1 MTRDPIP
8 TSIQFARLGARPLV
22 ERRSCTRFTLGGPRL
37 QSAAVRGLAAVPLV
51 MAAACGSNVEEVP
64 DVVLARHVH
73 TDLYDAYPG
82 IPSPAGDRIVFADY
96 AADRRSLTVYDVAT
110 GDRVVTRTQGG
121 RSRVTWSPD
130 GSRVV
135 YVDRHSDRHG
145 VWTLDPATGRE
156 SRIVDPGDARV
167 DYPRLLPD
175 GTVTA
180 LRYAG
185 TDTAWVAYA
194 PGPGRAM
201 SAVVDSAG
209 GWVAPVRSPNGR
221 SVAYLR
227 AAGGRADLAVT
238 EIATGETRTLADD
251 LQLGWDRR
259 VEWSPAGRALHLA
272 AAGIDDSLFV
282 AWRVPLDGGP
292 AERLEHNGRDVLA
305 VTPLA
310 DGRVA
315 LSVYQTHTAVGLV
328 PVTGGEPIDVTTA
341 GSTSAFLPSWH
352 PAGGAVGFITFSWR
366 RVRMPIDFDLGVL
379 DLDAEGAPTGTVRT
393 LLSEEGEDY
402 GAAWSPD
409 GRWLA
414 FHSHME
420 QSDDIWL
427 VPVGGSE
434 RPTRLTHFGP
444 GADTGEPDWSPDGRT
459 LAFSSHGPPLE
470 GNPGSV
476 YSVAVD
482 PATGFAVADPVRVPL
497 DGFRGYAMGARFS
510 PDGERLAFYGRSF
523 EDGRVTV
530 YTVPAAGGIPS
541 VVVSFANG
549 EPYSAPEWSADGES
563 LFYSRNDGFGP
574 FQVWR
579 VDIPTGATEQ
589 VTTGVLGALQPS
601 VSPDGRS
608 LAVTMR
614 KAAIEVVALA
624 TGSTVAEDG
633 GGG

>member
-1 MTRDPIP
+1 M
-8 TSIQFARLGARPLV
+8 SV
-22 ERRSCTRFTLGGPRL
+22 TLGGPALSPRRSRGL
-37 QSAAVRGLAAVPLV
+37 FTVPRGLAAVPLLA
-51 MAAACGSNVEEVP
+51 AAACGSDVGEVSE
-64 DVVLARHVH
+64 VVLARHVH

-82 IPSPAGDRIVFADY
+82 IPSPAGDHVVFADY

-110 GDRVVTRTQGG
+110 GAVRAATRTPGG

-130 GSRVV
+130 GSHVV
-135 YVDRHSDRHG
+135 YIERHAERHG
-145 VWTLDPATGRE
+145 VWILDPATGRE
-156 SRIVDPGDARV
+156 SRIVDPGDARL

-185 TDTAWVAYA
+185 ADTAWVAYA
-194 PGPGRAM
+194 PGPDRAM
-201 SAVVDSAG
+201 SVVVDGTG
-209 GWVAPVRSPNGR
+209 GWIAPVRSPDGR
-221 SVAYLR
+221 AVAYLR
-227 AAGGRADLAVT
+227 AVDGRTALVVM
-238 EIATGETRTLADD
+238 ELATGETRTLATG
-251 LQLGWDRR
+251 LRLGWDRR
-259 VEWSPAGRALHLA
+259 VDWSPSGRALYLA
-272 AAGIDDSLFV
+272 AAGIEDSLFV
-282 AWRVPLDGGP
+282 GWRVPLDGAP
-292 AERLEHNGRDVLA
+292 AERLERDGRDVLA

-310 DGRVA
+310 DGRVV
-315 LSVYQTHTAVGLV
+315 LSLYHTRTAVGLV
-328 PVTGGEPIDVTTA
+328 PVTGGEPTDVTTT
-341 GSTSAFLPSWH
+341 GSMSAFLPSWH
-352 PAGGAVGFITFSWR
+352 PGGEALGFITFSWR

-379 DLDAEGAPTGTVRT
+379 DLNAEGIPTGTVRV
-393 LLSEEGEDY
+393 LLSEEHEDY

-427 VPVGGSE
+427 VPVSGSE

-444 GADTGEPDWSPDGRT
+444 GADTGEPDWSPDGQR

-482 PATGFAVADPVRVPL
+482 PATGRAAADPVRVPL
-497 DGFRGYAMGARFS
+497 DGFPGYAMGARFS

-530 YTVPAAGGIPS
+530 YTVPAAGGDPTAAI
-541 VVVSFANG
+541 SFVNG
-549 EPYSAPEWSADGES
+549 EPYSAPEWSADGAS

-579 VDIPTGATEQ
+579 VDLATGHTEQ
-589 VTTGVLGALQPS
+589 VTTSGGGALQPS
-601 VSPDGRS
+601 VSPDGRT

-614 KAAIEVVALA
+614 EAAIEVVALP
-624 TGSTVAEDG
+624 TGKAGINSNG
-633 GGG
+633 G

>member
-1 MTRDPIP
+1 
-8 TSIQFARLGARPLV
+8 
-22 ERRSCTRFTLGGPRL
+22 
-37 QSAAVRGLAAVPLV
+37 
-51 MAAACGSNVEEVP
+51 MAAACGSNVEDVS

-82 IPSPAGDRIVFADY
+82 IPSPAGDRVVFADY
-96 AADRRSLTVYDVAT
+96 AADRRALTIYDVAT
-110 GDRVVTRTQGG
+110 GVGRVVTRTQGG

-145 VWTLDPATGRE
+145 VWTLDPTTGRE
-156 SRIVDPGDARV
+156 SRIVDPGDARI

-185 TDTAWVAYA
+185 GDTAWVAFV
-194 PGPGRAM
+194 PGPGGAA
-201 SAVVDSAG
+201 SVVVDRAG
-209 GWVAPVRSPNGR
+209 GWAAPVRSPDGR
-221 SVAYLR
+221 AVAYLR
-227 AAGGRADLAVT
+227 AAGRRADLAVT
-238 EIATGETRTLADD
+238 EIATGETRTLAAD
-251 LQLGWDRR
+251 LQVGWDRR
-259 VEWSPAGRALHLA
+259 VEWSPAGEALHLA

-292 AERLEHNGRDVLA
+292 AERLERSGRDVLA

-315 LSVYQTHTAVGLV
+315 LSVYHTRTAVGLV
-328 PVTGGEPIDVTTA
+328 PVTGGEPTDVTTA
-341 GSTSAFLPSWH
+341 GPTSAFLPSWH
-352 PAGGAVGFITFSWR
+352 PGGGALGFITFSWR
-366 RVRMPIDFDLGVL
+366 RTRMPVDFDLGIL
-379 DLDAEGAPTGTVRT
+379 DLDADGAPTGTVRT

-414 FHSHME
+414 FHSHLGE
-420 QSDDIWL
+420 SDDIWL
-427 VPVGGSE
+427 VPAGGSE

-476 YSVAVD
+476 YTVAVD
-482 PATGFAVADPVRVPL
+482 PATGLAAGSPVRVPL
-497 DGFRGYAMGARFS
+497 DRFEGYAMGARFS

-523 EDGRVTV
+523 EDGLVTV
-530 YTVPAAGGIPS
+530 YTVPSGGGTPTA
-541 VVVSFANG
+541 VVSFANG
-549 EPYSAPEWSADGES
+549 EPYSAPEWNAEGAA
-563 LFYSRNDGFGP
+563 LFYSRNDGTGP

-579 VDIPTGATEQ
+579 VDIVTGATER
-589 VTTGVLGALQPS
+589 VTTGELGALQPS
-601 VSPDGRS
+601 VSPDGRT
-608 LAVTMR
+608 LAVTIR
-614 KAAIEVVALA
+614 EASIEVVALA
-624 TGSTVAEDG
+624 AERSR
-633 GGG
+633 

>member
-1 MTRDPIP
+1 M
-8 TSIQFARLGARPLV
+8 S
-22 ERRSCTRFTLGGPRL
+22 FTLSGPL
-37 QSAAVRGLAAVPLV
+37 WAVCRGLVAVPLLT
-51 MAAACGSNVEEVP
+51 AAACGSNVEEVSE
-64 DVVLARHVH
+64 VVLARHVH
-73 TDLYDAYPG
+73 TDIYDAYPG
-82 IPSPAGDRIVFADY
+82 IPSPAGDRVAFTDY

-135 YVDRHSDRHG
+135 YIDRQADRHG
-145 VWTLDPATGRE
+145 VWTLDPTTGRE
-156 SRIVDPGDARV
+156 SRIVDPGDARI

-185 TDTAWVAYA
+185 ADTAWVAYA
-194 PGPGRAM
+194 PGPGR
-201 SAVVDSAG
+201 STSVVVDRAG
-209 GWVAPVRSPNGR
+209 GWVAPVRSPDGR
-221 SVAYLR
+221 AVAYLR
-227 AAGGRADLAVT
+227 VADGRAALAVT
-238 EIATGETRTLADD
+238 EIATGETRTLAAD

-259 VEWSPAGRALHLA
+259 VDWSPAGRALHLA
-272 AAGIDDSLFV
+272 AAGIHDSLMV
-282 AWRVPLDGGP
+282 GWRVPLDGGP
-292 AERLEHNGRDVLA
+292 AERLERAGRDVLA

-315 LSVYQTHTAVGLV
+315 LSVYHTRTTVGLV
-328 PVTGGEPIDVTTA
+328 PVTGGEPADVIPA

-352 PAGGAVGFITFSWR
+352 PGGGALGFITTSWR
-366 RVRMPIDFDLGVL
+366 RVRMAVDFDLGVL
-379 DLDAEGAPTGTVRT
+379 DLDAEGGPTGAARA
-393 LLSEEGEDY
+393 LLSEADEDY

-414 FHSHME
+414 FHGHME

-434 RPTRLTHFGP
+434 RPTRLTRFGP
-444 GADTGEPDWSPDGRT
+444 GADTGEPDWSPDGRA
-459 LAFSSHGPPLE
+459 LAFSSYGPPLE
-470 GNPGSV
+470 ENPGSV

-482 PATGFAVADPVRVPL
+482 PATGLPVADPVRVPL
-497 DGFRGYAMGARFS
+497 DGFRGSAMGARFS
-510 PDGERLAFYGRSF
+510 PDGERMAFYGRSL

-530 YTVPAAGGIPS
+530 YTVAAAGGTPTA
-541 VVVSFANG
+541 VVSFANG
-549 EPYSAPEWSADGES
+549 EPYSAPEWSADGAS

-579 VDIPTGATEQ
+579 VDIATGATEQ
-589 VTTGVLGALQPS
+589 VTTGVRGTLQPS
-601 VSPDGRS
+601 VSPDGRT

-614 KAAIEVVALA
+614 EAAIEVVALA
-624 TGSTVAEDG
+624 AGSTDTNSDG
-633 GGG
+633 GP

>member
-1 MTRDPIP
+1 MARDPIP
-8 TSIQFARLGARPLV
+8 TLC
-22 ERRSCTRFTLGGPRL
+22 RSF
-37 QSAAVRGLAAVPLV
+37 RGLAAVPLL
-51 MAAACGSNVEEVP
+51 MAAACGSDVEDVS

-82 IPSPAGDRIVFADY
+82 IPSSAGDRVVFADY

-145 VWTLDPATGRE
+145 VWTLDPMTGEE
-156 SRIVDPGDARV
+156 SRIVDPGDARI

-201 SAVVDSAG
+201 SVVVDRTG
-209 GWVAPVRSPNGR
+209 GWVAPVQSPDGR
-221 SVAYLR
+221 VVAYLR

-238 EIATGETRTLADD
+238 ETATGETRTLAAD

-259 VEWSPAGRALHLA
+259 VEWSPTGGALHLA

-315 LSVYQTHTAVGLV
+315 LSLYHTRTAVGLV
-328 PVTGGEPIDVTTA
+328 PVTGGEPTDVTSA
-341 GSTSAFLPSWH
+341 GSTSAFLPSRH
-352 PAGGAVGFITFSWR
+352 PAGGALGFITFSWR

-379 DLDAEGAPTGTVRT
+379 DLDAEGTPTGTVRT

-427 VPVGGSE
+427 VPVGSSE
-434 RPTRLTHFGP
+434 RPTRLTRFGP
-444 GADTGEPDWSPDGRT
+444 GADTGEPHWSPDGRA
-459 LAFSSHGPPLE
+459 LAFSSHGPPPE

-476 YSVAVD
+476 YTVAVD
-482 PATGFAVADPVRVPL
+482 PVTGSAVADPVRVPL
-497 DGFRGYAMGARFS
+497 DGFQGYAMGARFS

-530 YTVPAAGGIPS
+530 YTVPAAGGTPTA
-541 VVVSFANG
+541 VVSFVNG
-549 EPYSAPEWSADGES
+549 EPYSAPEWSADGAS

-589 VTTGVLGALQPS
+589 VTTGVPGALQPS
-601 VSPDGRS
+601 VSPDGRT

-614 KAAIEVVALA
+614 EAAIEVVALA
-624 TGSTVAEDG
+624 TGSAGAEDG
-633 GGG
+633 SGGW